1 MTKEITDALSLLRR
15 AVVLLE
21 RANSEQ
27 DSAAKP
33 EPVKPSFAENT
44 RRQILTRQASVP
56 KVIERPVQQD
66 LFTESQFEAARRA
79 IAKKSAAAREKAK
92 AKASVR
98 KRGTPGI
105 GKAQTLKNFREIAGS
120 KELLT
125 LAEVNRIF
133 GYNESTHG
141 RFVKDAIKSG
151 LITKVQWG
159 QKLKF
164 LARSV
169 KSYISEYFNGSDS

>member
-21 RANSEQ
+21 RANSES
-27 DSAAKP
+27 DSAQT
-33 EPVKPSFAENT
+33 EPVRPSFAENT
-44 RRQILTRQASVP
+44 RRPILTRQMSAP
-56 KVIERPVQQD
+56 KVVERPVQQD

-92 AKASVR
+92 AKATVR

-105 GKAQTLKNFREIAGS
+105 GKAQALKNFREIAGS

-151 LITKVQWG
+151 
-159 QKLKF
+159 KLPAVKYGEKRKF
-164 LARSV
+164 VAREV
-169 KSYISEYFNGSDS
+169 RRFIDDYYKMV